1 MDTTISKDSIKRLLD
16 SELELA
22 AQLQK
27 LLQQETDVLSHR
39 NYNELPTITEHKMR
53 LVEQLEYRTNQRQ
66 QIVAPDEKTANAWRS
81 LVSEDAL
88 LNDSWQQLQKELD
101 LCKKVNRINEL
112 VVNRSLKATQRVLSI
127 LRGGSIEQNLYS
139 KAGDKVK
146 ARAVGSYL
154 SV

>member
-1 MDTTISKDSIKRLLD
+1 METTISKDSIKRLID

-22 AQLQK
+22 NQLQA
-27 LLQQETDVLSHR
+27 LLQQENDVLSHR
-39 NYNELPTITEHKMR
+39 TYSELPSITEQKLR
-53 LVEQLEYRTNQRQ
+53 LVEHLEARAKQRQ
-66 QIVAPDEKTANAWRS
+66 QIVAPDASTAAAWRG
-81 LVSEDAL
+81 LVDEDAL
-88 LNDSWQQLQKELD
+88 LKDSWQQLQKELD
-101 LCKKVNRINEL
+101 LCKRVNRINEL

>member
-39 NYNELPTITEHKMR
+39 NYNELPTITEQKMR

-88 LNDSWQQLQKELD
+88 LNDSWQQLQQELD